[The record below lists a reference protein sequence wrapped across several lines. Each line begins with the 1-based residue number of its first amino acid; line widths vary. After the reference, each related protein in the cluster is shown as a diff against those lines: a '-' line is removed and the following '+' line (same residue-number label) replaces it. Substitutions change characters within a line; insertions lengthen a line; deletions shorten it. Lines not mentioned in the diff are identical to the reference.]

1 MKRFTCTALALS
13 ITTLCT
19 FTSISTQAQT
29 VDFAAGHASGA
40 TNTKTALPSST
51 LSESTSLSSA
61 VVKNELITT
70 NTNIGFGTGLVAGA
84 ALGGPVGA
92 IIGATLGVL
101 MVEEHNDDQHIA
113 TLKTDLLAAYD
124 HHQTQAQTIAQ
135 LKQMV
140 NEPVIQQVNYTT
152 PSVFDFPEMQSH
164 IQFTTGISEVASAYH
179 GQLALLAQVLT
190 KQPQLQVTLTGFA
203 DLRGTDD
210 DNLALSNARVAAVK
224 SMLVK
229 EGVSEDQIKTIALG
243 EARALQTSNWDES
256 LVFDR
261 RVTIDLAPNATMTA
275 SN

>member
-1 MKRFTCTALALS
+1 MKRFTHSALALCVS
-13 ITTLCT
+13 TLFS
-19 FTSISTQAQT
+19 FTSISASAQ
-29 VDFAAGHASGA
+29 VAD
-40 TNTKTALPSST
+40 
-51 LSESTSLSSA
+51 A
-61 VVKNELITT
+61 VTTYKNEPATT
-70 NTNIGFGTGLVAGA
+70 HTNIGFGTGLVAGA

-92 IIGATLGVL
+92 IIGAMLGVL

-135 LKQMV
+135 LQQMV

-203 DLRGTDD
+203 DLRGTED
-210 DNLALSNARVAAVK
+210 DNLSLSNARVAAVK

-243 EARALQTSNWDES
+243 EARAVQTSNWDES

-261 RVTIDLAPNATMTA
+261 RVTIDLAPNVTMTA